1 MFCAGVGVS
10 VTKGNQTIFDL
21 SPTMQTVLILQ
32 HSKTT
37 TQQHQSN
44 TKATPKQHQDR
55 ATERATTDRARAIS
69 TDTDVT

>member
-1 MFCAGVGVS
+1 MFFAGVGVS

-37 TQQHQSN
+37 TQQHQNN
-44 TKATPKQHQDR
+44 TKHR